1 MTKYIIKR
9 IALMLLT
16 FMIIISISF
25 VLIKLVPIT
34 DGTNV
39 IINELEKAKR
49 EALGY
54 NKPIIVQLGIYL
66 RNLFFHMDLGVSWKL
81 ERMIDVSDMIGRRL
95 PPTILLNLYSLIISI
110 PIGIAL
116 GIFAAL
122 KKNKWQDHMISTIV
136 ILCVSV
142 PSFV

>member
-1 MTKYIIKR
+1 
-9 IALMLLT
+9 MLLT

-54 NKPIIVQLGIYL
+54 NKPIIVQFKKFIFPYGL
-66 RNLFFHMDLGVSWKL
+66 RCFL
-81 ERMIDVSDMIGRRL
+81 EIGE
-95 PPTILLNLYSLIISI
+95 N
-110 PIGIAL
+110 
-116 GIFAAL
+116 
-122 KKNKWQDHMISTIV
+122 D
-136 ILCVSV
+136 
-142 PSFV
+142 

>member
-1 MTKYIIKR
+1 
-9 IALMLLT
+9 MLLT

-122 KKNKWQDHMISTIV
+122 T
-136 ILCVSV
+136 
-142 PSFV
+142 